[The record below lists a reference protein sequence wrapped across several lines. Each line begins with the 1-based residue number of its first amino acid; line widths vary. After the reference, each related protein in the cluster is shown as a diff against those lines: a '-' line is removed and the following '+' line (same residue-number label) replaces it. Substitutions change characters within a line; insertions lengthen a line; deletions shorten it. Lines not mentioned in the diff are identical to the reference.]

1 MRVALALLAAL
12 VSATSPAEELIADL
26 RQGTNI
32 SVTLAPAG
40 DALVTDLV
48 GQLWRVPLSGGA
60 AEALTPAGENARNPR
75 YSPDGQYIVYQRL
88 EDGQWDLWLLEVASR
103 EARRLTDTPFNERD
117 PDFRH
122 DGAGVVFVSDQTGHA
137 CLWSVSLDGTVLTQ
151 LTEEPGD
158 ASLPTVSDHGVLAYV
173 LDRPGTSE
181 LRVMTATGVGMTVH
195 SSPTP
200 LGSPSW
206 RPGGDVLVFSERDA
220 VQGRRLRMLLLAS
233 PRVLKTLTEG
243 EDLFRARP
251 VWPSPSEFI
260 YAADGQIWRRGI
272 AVPGRRPVHLF
283 AAHAVEM
290 RSAPL
295 LTQPLESA
303 GPHRAL
309 GINHFQP
316 TADGRRAVFTALGDL
331 WLSERGTPR
340 RLTDD
345 RFAELDPVLA
355 PDEKSVV
362 FASDRTGQLELWRIG
377 LDDRRTTQLTFGA
390 INPHRPAISPDG
402 AWIAFLETDDVSH
415 SAAPARLRLLD
426 TRGAAEPTTLASDV
440 IGGTSPAW
448 TSSSTVVLPA
458 AVASRLE
465 RSHPQVRVEIG
476 AAPAARAVEPDV
488 TLDWQPAAAQ
498 NEPYV
503 VQVGRL
509 FDGVHSDYRRH
520 VDLHIVGGRIQAIVG
535 RGVLPLP
542 AKVYDASEATVIP
555 GLIDVHAHQS
565 ELAGEALGRAWL
577 AYGVTTV
584 REIATDLGEALER
597 GEAWASG
604 RRLGPR
610 LVVSPAENAVL
621 GAGLGGSAIVPT
633 DPYLG
638 IANGFAHSLPEQ
650 GRLLGVPQGAVRSLG
665 LPAPA
670 GPRYEL
676 EVSPSYSSY
685 QDRFGTLLTSGTVL
699 APALSAW
706 RALAAAPA
714 GALNPRSFA
723 LTVLT
728 PPAARPSPL
737 ADRTPALTAL
747 GDTVARLVRTG
758 GRVAVGSD
766 APAVPYGLGVHF
778 ELSELAA
785 AGITN
790 DQVLRLATAEG
801 ALALG
806 LEQQLGTL
814 EEGKLADF
822 VVLDGDPLQRLDDT
836 RNVRAVVKGGLWL
849 ERSELLEAP

>member
-1 MRVALALLAAL
+1 MRAAVAFVAAL
-12 VSATSPAEELIADL
+12 VCAASTAQELVADL

-60 AEALTPAGENARNPR
+60 AEALTPPGENARNPR
-75 YSPDGQYIVYQRL
+75 YSPDGRFVVYQRL
-88 EDGQWDLWLLEVASR
+88 EGGQWDLWLLELASR

-122 DGAGVVFVSDQTGHA
+122 DGSGVVFVSDQTGHA
-137 CLWSVSLDGTVLTQ
+137 CVWSVSLDGTVLTQ

-158 ASLPTVSDHGVLAYV
+158 ASLPTVSDHGVLAYL
-173 LDRPGTSE
+173 LDRPGSSE
-181 LRVMTATGVGMTVH
+181 LRVMTTAGVGMTVH
-195 SSPTP
+195 SSSSP

-206 RPGGDVLVFSERDA
+206 RPGGDVLLFSERDPT
-220 VQGRRLRMLLLAS
+220 QGRRLRMLLLAS

-290 RSAPL
+290 RSPPL

-309 GINHFQP
+309 GINDFQR
-316 TADGRRAVFTALGDL
+316 TADGRRAIFTALGDL

-345 RFAELDPVLA
+345 RFAELDPVLT
-355 PDEKSVV
+355 PDERSVV
-362 FASDRTGQLELWRIG
+362 FASDRTGQLELWRVG

-402 AWIAFLETDDVSH
+402 AWIAFLETDDVSQ

-426 TRGAAEPTTLASDV
+426 ARGGADPTTLAAEV
-440 IGGTSPAW
+440 LGGASPFW
-448 TSSSTVVLPA
+448 TDSSTVVLPG
-458 AVASRLE
+458 AVTSRLE

-476 AAPAARAVEPDV
+476 APPAPPSAEPDV
-488 TLDWQPAAAQ
+488 ALDWQPADAQ
-498 NEPYV
+498 TEPYV

-509 FDGVHSDYRRH
+509 FDGVRSDYRRH
-520 VDLHIVGGRIQAIVG
+520 VDLHIADGKIQAIVG

-542 AKVYDASEATVIP
+542 AKVYDATEATVIP
-555 GLIDVHAHQS
+555 GLIDVHVHQS

-577 AYGVTTV
+577 AFGVTTV
-584 REIATDLGEALER
+584 REIANDLGEGLER

-610 LVVSPAENAVL
+610 LVVSPAEHAIL
-621 GAGLGGSAIVPT
+621 GVEPGGSAIVPT

-650 GRLLGVPQGAVRSLG
+650 GRLLRVPQSAARALG

-670 GPRYEL
+670 GSRYEL

-685 QDRFGTLLTSGTVL
+685 QDRFGMLLTSGTVL

-706 RALAAAPA
+706 RSLAAAAP
-714 GALNPRSFA
+714 GSSNPQSFA
-723 LTVLT
+723 LTVLA
-728 PPAARPSPL
+728 PNAVRPSPS
-737 ADRTPALTAL
+737 AEAATAL
-747 GDTVARLVRTG
+747 VALRDTVARLVRTG
-758 GRVAVGSD
+758 GRVAVGSE
-766 APAVPYGLGVHF
+766 APAVPYGIGVHW
-778 ELSELAA
+778 ELGELAA

-822 VVLDGDPLQRLDDT
+822 VVIDGDPLQRLDDT
-836 RNVRAVVKGGLWL
+836 RNVRAVVKGGRWL
-849 ERSELLEAP
+849 DRGELLAMP